1 MRLRSLAVAGFAVI
15 ALVAAGCGSSSS
27 GGGSSGST
35 SSAGSMTTA
44 ASTSAATVKTASTP
58 LGTILVD
65 AQGRTLYQWKGDTS
79 ASSACTGTCATE
91 WPPLTTHGRPVAG
104 SGVQTAMLGTSKRA
118 DGTLQ
123 VTYAGH
129 PLYRFLDDS
138 AAGDTNG
145 QGSNGF
151 GALWW
156 VTAPDGAAITKTA
169 GSGGGSADS
178 SGGGSYGG
186 Y

>member
-27 GGGSSGST
+27 SGGSSSGST

-44 ASTSAATVKTASTP
+44 ASTSSATLRTASTP

-65 AQGRTLYQWKGDTS
+65 AHGRTLYQWKADTS
-79 ASSACTGTCATE
+79 ARSMCSGACATA
-91 WPPLTTHGRPVAG
+91 WPPLTTHGRAVAG
-104 SGVQTAMLGTSKRA
+104 AGVESTLLGTSKRA
-118 DGTLQ
+118 DGTTQ

-129 PLYRFLDDS
+129 PLYGFAGDG

-156 VTAPDGAAITKTA
+156 VTAPNGTAITASA
-169 GSGGGSADS
+169 GSGGGSTTS
-178 SGGGSYGG
+178 SYGG
-186 Y
+186 GY